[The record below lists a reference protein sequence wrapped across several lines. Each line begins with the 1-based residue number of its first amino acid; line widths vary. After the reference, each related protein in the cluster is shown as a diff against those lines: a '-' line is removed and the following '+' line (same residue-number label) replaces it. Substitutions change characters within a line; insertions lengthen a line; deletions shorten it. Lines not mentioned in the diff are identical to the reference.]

1 MNGPQGKVSQRLWE
15 LPSAQTWPRGSWKE
29 PDCLFAYR
37 RPAERHQRNAG
48 AARLHRE
55 PRPRHC
61 RSSHTWDPQKIT
73 KYSSPSTC
81 LTSGSRNSENTW
93 PCNTGV
99 GMGLVSVRIVYVF
112 QSQALG
118 VTRYSGVE
126 DLVPTLPTG
135 KSQIQNDKSFII
147 G

>member
-1 MNGPQGKVSQRLWE
+1 MLRHDREAPGRSQTVSLLIAAQ
-15 LPSAQTWPRGSWKE
+15 PSGTSTTPVL
-29 PDCLFAYR
+29 PDCAVSPGR
-37 RPAERHQRNAG
+37 GTATP
-48 AARLHRE
+48 AARE
-55 PRPRHC
+55 TPR
-61 RSSHTWDPQKIT
+61 
-73 KYSSPSTC
+73 KYTSPCTC

-99 GMGLVSVRIVYVF
+99 GMELVIVRIVYVF
-112 QSQALG
+112 QSQVLG

-126 DLVPTLPTG
+126 DLAPTLPTG